1 MVGLFAV
8 APVVLVTLLIGL
20 RGVAAMRT
28 TSDFLVAS
36 RRVTPLLNS
45 AAVSGEYLSAASFL
59 GVAGLVVKDG
69 IGSLWYPVGFTAGY
83 IAMLVLVAAP
93 MRRSGA
99 LTVPDFAEA
108 RLASPTLRKLA
119 AVVVLVIGGLYLVP
133 QFRTSGLVLSV
144 VSDTPYWVGV
154 VLAGA
159 AVSITLALGGMRA
172 ATYVQ
177 AFQFALKVVLFA
189 VPAIWLVL
197 TAGAAVRNEAVR
209 PVEFTQFA
217 QDTTVVFRVDVT
229 LDVREPIS
237 ARGPDGTP
245 VTLAPGL
252 QHMEAGRTLQFP
264 AGSPVPRVH
273 GLSPPGGPDWQRPL
287 LNLGNEG
294 YPLLGTLAVLIAT
307 MLGTMGLPHVIM
319 RFHTSPDGRAARRT
333 AALTVALLSVFYLFP
348 GIYGVL
354 GRVLVPQLYLS
365 GATDTA
371 VVALPTQVDTGWQ
384 GTLFTG
390 LLTAGAFAAFL
401 ATSLGLLLA
410 VSGAIA
416 HDLAPGGLGRLRVA
430 VLASAAVVVLLALP
444 AAHLDAGVLVTW
456 GFTVA
461 ASTFSPLLVLGIWW
475 PKLTARGAVSGVL
488 AGLLA
493 SSGGIAFALFGPQ
506 LDGWQAILIAQP
518 APWSVPLAFI
528 TMVLVSLRGRPPA
541 WSMTAMLR
549 LHLDESRTDTFADR
563 AWGSARRN
571 RSTWP
576 VGRLLTARRTR
587 RRLVR

>member
-1 MVGLFAV
+1 MVGFFAV
-8 APVVLVTLLIGL
+8 APVVLVTLFIGL

-108 RLASPTLRKLA
+108 RLASPELRKLA

-144 VSDTPYWVGV
+144 VSGTPYWVGV
-154 VLAGA
+154 VLAGT

-189 VPAIWLVL
+189 VPAVWLVVS
-197 TAGAAVRNEAVR
+197 AGTAVRAEAVR
-209 PVEFTQFA
+209 PVEFTHFGHE
-217 QDTTVVFRVDVT
+217 TTVVFRVDVT
-229 LDVREPIS
+229 LDVREPVT
-237 ARGPDGTP
+237 ARSLDGEP
-245 VTLAPGL
+245 VTLAPGIHHL
-252 QHMEAGRTLQFP
+252 QAGRALVFA
-264 AGSPVPRVH
+264 AGAPVPQVR
-273 GLSPPGGPDWQRPL
+273 GLSPPGGADWQRPL
-287 LNLGNEG
+287 LDLGNHG

-333 AALTVALLSVFYLFP
+333 AAITVALLSIFYVFP

-354 GRVLVPQLYLS
+354 GRVLVPHLYLS

-371 VVALPTQVDTGWQ
+371 VVALPLQVDTGWQ

-416 HDLAPGGLGRLRVA
+416 HDLTPGGLGKLRVSV
-430 VLASAAVVVLLALP
+430 VLAAIVVVLLALP
-444 AAHLDAGVLVTW
+444 AAHLDAGILVSW

-475 PKLTARGAVSGVL
+475 PKLTARGAISGVL
-488 AGLLA
+488 TGLMA
-493 SSGGIAFALFGPQ
+493 SSGAIALALSGPP
-506 LDGWQAILIAQP
+506 LTGLIAILVTQP
-518 APWSVPLAFI
+518 APWTVPLAFA
-528 TMVLVSLRGRPPA
+528 TMVLVSLRGRPPV

-549 LHLDESRTDTFADR
+549 LHLDENRSETFTDR
-563 AWGSARRN
+563 AWGQSRRN
-571 RSTWP
+571 RSAWP
-576 VGRLLTARRTR
+576 VRRLLTVRRTR
-587 RRLVR
+587 

>member
-1 MVGLFAV
+1 MVGFLAV
-8 APVVLVTLLIGL
+8 APVVLMTLLIGL

-144 VSDTPYWVGV
+144 VSGTPYWVGV
-154 VLAGA
+154 VVAGT
-159 AVSITLALGGMRA
+159 AVSVTLALGGMRA

-189 VPAIWLVL
+189 VPAVWLVVS
-197 TAGAAVRNEAVR
+197 AGAAVRSEAVR
-209 PVEFTQFA
+209 PAEFTHLSE
-217 QDTTVVFRVDVT
+217 DTPVVFRVDAT
-229 LDVREPIS
+229 LDVAEPIH
-237 ARGPDGTP
+237 AREPDGTP
-245 VTLAPGL
+245 ITLAPGI
-252 QHMEAGRTLQFP
+252 HHIEAGRSLVFQ
-264 AGSPVPRVH
+264 AGEPVPRVQ
-273 GLSPPGGPDWQRPL
+273 GLSPPGGPAWQRPL
-287 LNLGNEG
+287 LNLGGNG
-294 YPLLGTLAVLIAT
+294 HPLLSTLAVLIAT

-333 AALTVALLSVFYLFP
+333 AAITVALLSVFYVFP

-371 VVALPTQVDTGWQ
+371 VVALPLQVDTGWE

-390 LLTAGAFAAFL
+390 LLTSGAFAAFL

-416 HDLAPGGLGRLRVA
+416 HDLAPGGLVRLRVS
-430 VLASAAVVVLLALP
+430 VILAAAAVVLLALP

-475 PKLTARGAVSGVL
+475 PKLTARGAISGVL

-493 SSGGIAFALFGPQ
+493 SSGAIGMTLFGPP
-506 LDGWQAILIAQP
+506 LTGVVAILVAQP
-518 APWSVPLAFI
+518 APWTVPLAFV
-528 TMVLVSLRGRPPA
+528 TMVLVSLRGRPPV

-549 LHLDESRTDTFADR
+549 LHLDERRMETFADR
-563 AWGSARRN
+563 AWGNGGGN
-571 RSTWP
+571 RSAGP
-576 VGRLLTARRTR
+576 IRRLLTVRRTP
-587 RRLVR
+587 